1 MGWKAIDSPFQHR
14 NIASR
19 VVQLIK
25 GTANRQKRN
34 QISAG

>member
-1 MGWKAIDSPFQHR
+1 MGWEAMYPPFQHR
-14 NIASR
+14 NIVSR